1 MNAEHVRTGEQFIL
15 RHIKHARLCRPF
27 PRQVLAPAD
36 DLHAERLA
44 DRGDARADL
53 AHAEQA
59 EALAAQGHARR
70 KAFVPA
76 AGAHVAL
83 ALGEAARRRD
93 DEAPSELGGGRRA
106 VSRAGMADRDAA
118 LAAGLRIEAARAAAS
133 QADELQ
139 VRQALDERARK
150 RGALSHQAK
159 DVEGRELARGVL
171 QRREYLMEDG
181 FFYR

>member
-1 MNAEHVRTGEQFIL
+1 PGAPS
-15 RHIKHARLCRPF
+15 A
-27 PRQVLAPAD
+27 RQVLAPAG

-70 KAFVPA
+70 EAFMPA

-83 ALGEAARRRD
+83 ALGEAARRGD
-93 DEAPSELGGGRRA
+93 DEAPRELGGGQRA

-118 LAAGLRIEAARAAAS
+118 LAAGRRIEAARAPS
-133 QADELQ
+133 RQADELQ
-139 VRQALDERARK
+139 IRQAPDERARK
-150 RGALSHQAK
+150 RGALAHQAK
-159 DVEGRELARGVL
+159 DVEGREPAR
-171 QRREYLMEDG
+171 RIID
-181 FFYR
+181 